1 MVKHYG
7 GLGNSN
13 NSHKAE
19 LQQLLERCKEQ
30 DSIII
35 VEGKEDKNAL
45 NRLGLAN
52 IRVLNKKPLFK
63 IVEDI
68 VMDYSKDG
76 QKILIL
82 TDLDKKGKEL
92 YAKLN
97 HHLQQHGVKVDNAL
111 RHFLF
116 KNTQLRQ
123 IEGMWRYINR

>member
-1 MVKHYG
+1 MMIRIMPLTILMALKCFF
-7 GLGNSN
+7 SFP
-13 NSHKAE
+13 
-19 LQQLLERCKEQ
+19 
-30 DSIII
+30 
-35 VEGKEDKNAL
+35 KEDKNAL

-97 HHLQQHGVKVDNAL
+97 HHLPQHGVKVDNAL
-111 RHFLF
+111 RHILF